1 MAIKRIKLNFSKL
14 NLDEEVDDVI
24 QDLVDFSMDTSS
36 TVDALFE
43 GHVKVDETLVD
54 KKFETLEKLK
64 TKLRRMQKLI
74 KK

>member
-14 NLDEEVDDVI
+14 NLDDEVDDVI

-43 GHVKVDETLVD
+43 GNVKIDEKLVD

-64 TKLRRMQKLI
+64 TKLVRMHKLI